1 MKRNRLLTCVIMLL
15 FITSLYSCRIL
26 YIPNAVH
33 APMLSEKN
41 EFNGAVLVGSSG
53 VDIEAAFSPGKH
65 WGIMVDGSFYDN
77 SMETDNTSNHKHLFG
92 EIGAGYHTK
101 FGGIGRF
108 DVYGGGGLGT
118 SSTTNHWFG
127 PFGGTS
133 EGNYNRF
140 FVQPSVGIGT
150 DYADVNL
157 ATRIS
162 YLSFYDIYNSNMT
175 FDHTRTFFW
184 EPALT
189 ARAGYKWVK
198 FFVQIGVSVPMD
210 TYFDIQY
217 QPFMFSTGINL
228 NFGKW
233 KPDGI

>member
-1 MKRNRLLTCVIMLL
+1 MLT
-15 FITSLYSCRIL
+15 
-26 YIPNAVH
+26 
-33 APMLSEKN
+33 EKN
-41 EFNGAVLVGSSG
+41 EFNGSVLVGSSG
-53 VDIEAAFSPGKH
+53 LDIEAAFSPGKN
-65 WGIMVDGSFYDN
+65 WGIMVDGSFYN
-77 SMETDNTSNHKHLFG
+77 SSANAEDADITSNHKHLFG
-92 EIGAGYHTK
+92 EIGAGYHTT

-118 SSTTNHWFG
+118 SSTTNRWFRS
-127 PFGGTS
+127 FGGTS

-140 FVQPSVGIGT
+140 FMQPSVGIGT

-162 YLSFYDIYNSNMT
+162 YLSFNDIYNSNRT
-175 FDHTRTFFW
+175 FYHTRAFFW

-198 FFVQIGVSVPMD
+198 YFVQIGFSVPLD

-233 KPDGI
+233 KAAGIQK